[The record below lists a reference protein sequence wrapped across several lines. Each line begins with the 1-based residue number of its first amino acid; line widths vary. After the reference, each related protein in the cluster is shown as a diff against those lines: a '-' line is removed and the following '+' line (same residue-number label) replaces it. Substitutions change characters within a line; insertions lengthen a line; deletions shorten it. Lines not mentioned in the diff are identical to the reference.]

1 MWTETTLFLRFI
13 PLFQGTGIW
22 QANFGFSCQNPCPE
36 PYNLNKKKYVIVR
49 HEWETGFELLI
60 KFTPVID
67 LNDWTMVFTF
77 LDEPGANVQFHAWE
91 AQLTVSGYVHKISSH
106 WAIRVENTKFAEKVP
121 RVSIFEFLFLRTTLS

>member
-1 MWTETTLFLRFI
+1 MIYDIICSENFQSNVSIYHRTTLFLRFI
-13 PLFQGTGIW
+13 SPFQGTGVW

-77 LDEPGANVQFHAWE
+77 LDEPGVNVQFHAWE
-91 AQLTVSGYVHKISSH
+91 AQVTVSGEVHKVKLLKNISKSYH
-106 WAIRVENTKFAEKVP
+106 
-121 RVSIFEFLFLRTTLS
+121 LF